1 MLMKRNRKGGAVMS
15 QKITRILRWSI
26 LTAAILLIVL
36 GIFGG
41 GVSAIIANA
50 IAICT
55 GCIGLG

>member
-1 MLMKRNRKGGAVMS
+1 MLVKRNRKGGTLMS
-15 QKITRILRWSI
+15 QNKIKILRWSI
-26 LTAAILLIVL
+26 LCTAVLLIAL
-36 GIFGG
+36 GILGG